1 LNLSKELCDNG
12 ATRGTSRRWALMIGA
27 WRSFAA
33 GLAALVLAGSC
44 AAQAQTRVALVIG
57 NSAYHNAARL
67 ANPVRDA
74 QAIADLF
81 RTAGFD
87 VVQARNDLG
96 NLEFR
101 RAVREFAD
109 AAQRS
114 DIAVM
119 FFAGHG
125 FEFRGTNYML
135 PIDAKLATDH
145 DVEDEA
151 VPLDRLIRAIEP
163 ARRLRL
169 IILDACRDNP
179 LVRTMQRTAAARA
192 VARGLAKVE
201 PGASNT
207 LIAYAARDG
216 SVAEDGNGSH
226 SPFTAALLKHIAQPG
241 LDIQMALRRVRDDVL
256 KSTANRQEPFVYGSL
271 GGEEIPLVPL
281 AQKKVPI
288 SLDQSAAR
296 RNYEIAERIGGKEA
310 WESFLAAH
318 ATGFYA
324 ELARAHLDKLMQD
337 ERLAA
342 AERQKQARIEPQEQ
356 TGRVRQEPLA
366 REQAPAGAAAR
377 RLAREDI
384 AILVKRG
391 KEFIAS
397 GDLAA
402 ARLVLQRAAEWKDAE
417 AALLLATTYDP
428 LVLRELKVYGNAGDV
443 AMARS
448 WYEKAKEFGSAE
460 APRRLEMLAS
470 GTR

>member
-1 LNLSKELCDNG
+1 
-12 ATRGTSRRWALMIGA
+12 MIA
-27 WRSFAA
+27 DWRSFAA
-33 GLAALVLAGSC
+33 GLAASVLACSC

-57 NSAYHNAARL
+57 NSAYQNAARL
-67 ANPVRDA
+67 SNPVRDA
-74 QAIADLF
+74 QAIAELF
-81 RTAGFD
+81 RNASFD

-101 RAVREFAD
+101 RAVREFAE

-125 FEFRGTNYML
+125 LEYRGTNYML
-135 PIDAKLATDH
+135 PVDAKLATDH

-179 LVRTMQRTAAARA
+179 LLRTMQRTVAVRA
-192 VARGLAKVE
+192 VMRGLAKVE
-201 PGASNT
+201 PDASNT

-216 SVAEDGNGSH
+216 SVAEDGDGRH

-271 GGEEIPLVPL
+271 GGEEIPLVPVVH
-281 AQKKVPI
+281 KNVPI
-288 SLDQSAAR
+288 SIDQNAAR

-310 WESFLAAH
+310 WQSFLAAH

-324 ELARAHLDKLMQD
+324 ELARAHLDKLLQD

-342 AERQKQARIEPQEQ
+342 LAREKQARIEPAE
-356 TGRVRQEPLA
+356 TARVRQEPPA
-366 REQAPAGAAAR
+366 REEAPAGAAATR
-377 RLAREDI
+377 QLGREEI

-391 KEFIAS
+391 KEFIAN
-397 GDLAA
+397 GDLIA
-402 ARLVLQRAAEWKDAE
+402 ARLVLQRAAERKDAE
-417 AALLLATTYDP
+417 AALSLATTYDP
-428 LVLRELKVYGNAGDV
+428 LVLRQLKVYGYAGDV
-443 AMARS
+443 TTARS
-448 WYEKAKEFGSAE
+448 WYEKAKEFGSVE
-460 APRRLEMLAS
+460 AVRRLEMLAR
-470 GTR
+470 GAR